1 MPMPYSLSGLLLL
14 QTLWWSAQ
22 VAAQI
27 NEAGA
32 TLSHDTDEVD
42 PAAELIIATREAP
55 PFAFKVADGQWKG
68 IAIELWEQVAEVNG
82 FDFRYTELGLAEMLE
97 ATVAGQ
103 VDGAVA
109 ALTITSDRE
118 QALDFSHA
126 FHTSGLA
133 IAVPHHQG
141 NLLALLARIISPGFL
156 AVIGGLLALLIA
168 VGALIWLAERRANT
182 QFQRNPLSG
191 IGSGVWWSAVTMT
204 TVGYGDKAPTTLLG
218 RSIGMV
224 WMFAGLL
231 AISTF
236 TASITT
242 ALTMNELDSS
252 IGGVDDLHL
261 KRVVAL
267 RGSTSD
273 SFLAEQGIRHRTVDE
288 LSDALRQIANGKADA
303 VVHDAPILR
312 FEIAEAFAHQL
323 RVLPF
328 ILRRQQYGLALPP
341 DSELREPANITL
353 LDFVRSDAWT
363 RILERYLGPDH

>member
-1 MPMPYSLSGLLLL
+1 MRSVLSGLLLVPV
-14 QTLWWSAQ
+14 LWWAAQ
-22 VAAQI
+22 VGAQVE
-27 NEAGA
+27 EADLA
-32 TLSHDTDEVD
+32 PSSAVAEAD
-42 PAAELIIATREAP
+42 PPALMTIATRQAP
-55 PFAFKVADGQWKG
+55 PFAFKGADGQWSG
-68 IAIELWEQVAEVNG
+68 IAIELWDLIAEENG
-82 FDFRYTELGLAEMLE
+82 FDFQYTELGLTEMIA

-118 QALDFSHA
+118 QVLDFSHA
-126 FHTSGLA
+126 FHASGLA
-133 IAVPHHQG
+133 VAVPRHRSD
-141 NLLALLARIISPGFL
+141 LVALLARIISPGFL
-156 AVIGGLLALLIA
+156 AVIGALLALLIA
-168 VGALIWLAERRANT
+168 VGVLIWLAERRANA
-182 QFQRNPLSG
+182 QFHRDPLSG

-224 WMFAGLL
+224 WMFAGLI

-236 TASITT
+236 TAAITT

-252 IGGVDDLHL
+252 ISGVQDLHF

-273 SFLAEQGIRHRTVDE
+273 SFLTDQGIRHRRVDE
-288 LSDALRQIANGKADA
+288 LPDALRLLVKGQVDA

-312 FEIAEAFAHQL
+312 FEIAEAFTQQL

-328 ILRRQQYGLALPP
+328 ILRRQQYGIALPP
-341 DSELREPANITL
+341 DSDLREPANVTL
-353 LDFVRSDAWT
+353 LELIRSDAWIK
-363 RILERYLGPDH
+363 ILDRYLGPDH